1 MDARRFVTGLGVASL
16 FVWSIRAAMRPGV
29 SERETVVFRWFN
41 DGPDAIEAPV
51 WALTQAG
58 SLGSVLA
65 ASGVLRS
72 RGRSKQA
79 LTVLGVG
86 SGVWVGIKLIKPL
99 IGRGRPAHHL
109 DRVVVRGRPQ
119 RGLGYP
125 SGHAAV
131 SMTLALIA
139 TSPGRCRTLAI
150 PVALLIGGGRMYAG
164 AHLPLD
170 VGGGFAL
177 GALVGT
183 LTAGMRS
190 DRECS

>member
-1 MDARRFVTGLGVASL
+1 
-16 FVWSIRAAMRPGV
+16 
-29 SERETVVFRWFN
+29 VFRWFN
-41 DGPDAIEAPV
+41 AGPDAIAAPV
-51 WALTQAG
+51 WAVTQAG
-58 SLGSVLA
+58 SLGSVFA
-65 ASGVLRS
+65 ASGILHS

-86 SGVWVGIKLIKPL
+86 SGVWLGMKLIKPL
-99 IGRGRPAHHL
+99 VGRGRPARHL
-109 DRVVVRGRPQ
+109 DRIVVRGQPQ

-139 TSPGRCRTLAI
+139 TRPGRGRAMAI
-150 PVALLIGGGRMYAG
+150 AVALLTGCGRMYAG

-170 VGGGFAL
+170 VGGGFAA

-183 LTAGMRS
+183 VTNGIRS
-190 DRECS
+190 G